1 MAFVIGATPVNVLLM
16 PLKSSGP
23 QPRLHYCVHKRLTH
37 RQSNYIIADLITRKR
52 RFLWTVQYFVGAG
65 FYVIPTYSPSDF
77 SADNTVAST
86 PAVFLRNWANLWSAI
101 SEVRGLC
108 RGSEGLLQLARVKL
122 NR

>member
-1 MAFVIGATPVNVLLM
+1 M

-23 QPRLHYCVHKRLTH
+23 TTHYHYCVHKRLTH
-37 RQSNYIIADLITRKR
+37 RQSDHIIADLITYER

-108 RGSEGLLQLARVKL
+108 RGSEILMQRAWVKL
-122 NR
+122 KS